1 MGEGRDRLGREGEV
15 AAGRPSPLCWSP
27 RPGAWIAR
35 ARPLSRADL
44 QDLKGPIGMPR
55 DLEPLDLLNDL
66 IGRAKRAGADEA
78 DAVLGEGISVS
89 LAQRLGEPEKL
100 ERAEGRDLGL
110 RVLVGKRQAIVSSTD
125 LRPSALT
132 ELVERAVAMARAV
145 PEDKFCGI
153 ADPGQL
159 ATSFPELDTVD
170 PVEPSS
176 ELLIERAKLAE
187 EAALAVPG
195 VSNSEGAEA
204 SWSRSRIALAAS
216 NGFAGMHAVTRH
228 SVSAS
233 VLAGEGTAMERDYD
247 YSSTVHGADL
257 TDSGTIGRSAGERAV
272 RRLQPRKV
280 ATAKVPILF
289 DPRVS
294 GGLLRHLAGAITG
307 PAIARGTS
315 FLKDKLGERIFPE
328 AITFTEDP
336 HRRRGLRSRPFDGEG
351 IANQR
356 RALIDKGV
364 LTTWLLDLRSA
375 RQLKMTTTGHA
386 ARGTASPPTPA
397 ATNVWIEPGAQT
409 PQELYADIKSGLY
422 VTELMGMGVNGVTGD
437 YSRGASGFW
446 IDNGAIAFP
455 VSEMTVAG
463 NLKDMF
469 ARMIA
474 ANDLEFRTGADAP
487 TLRIDDLTVAGA

>member
-1 MGEGRDRLGREGEV
+1 MPDTDGQDILN
-15 AAGRPSPLCWSP
+15 L
-27 RPGAWIAR
+27 
-35 ARPLSRADL
+35 L
-44 QDLKGPIGMPR
+44 QDLI
-55 DLEPLDLLNDL
+55 
-66 IGRAKRAGADEA
+66 AKAKKVGADAA
-78 DAVLGEGISVS
+78 DAVAIAGTS
-89 LAQRLGEPEKL
+89 LSHTRRLGKTEKL
-100 ERAEGRDLGL
+100 ERSETQDLGL
-110 RVLVGKRQAIVSSTD
+110 RVLIGKQQAMVSSSDRAPATLD
-125 LRPSALT
+125 
-132 ELVERAVAMARAV
+132 ELVERAVAMARAI
-145 PEDKFCGI
+145 PEDPFCGL
-153 ADPGQL
+153 ADPDQI
-159 ATSFPELDTVD
+159 THEWPDLDIFD
-170 PVEPSS
+170 PSEPTA
-176 ELLIERAKLAE
+176 EILIERARAAE
-187 EAALAVPG
+187 EAALAVKG
-195 VSNSEGAEA
+195 ITNSEGADA
-204 SWSRSRIALAAS
+204 GWGRSRAALVAS
-216 NGFAGMHAVTRH
+216 NGFAGSYAA
-228 SVSAS
+228 SSCGISAS
-233 VLAGEGTAMERDYD
+233 VIAGTGTGMERDYD
-247 YSSTVHGADL
+247 FASAVYGSDL
-257 TDSGTIGRSAGERAV
+257 RSAEEVGREAAERAIK
-272 RRLQPRKV
+272 RLSARKMPTGKFPV
-280 ATAKVPILF
+280 IF

-294 GGLLRHLAGAITG
+294 RSFLSHLLGAISG
-307 PAIARGTS
+307 PSIARGTS

-336 HRRRGLRSRPFDGEG
+336 HRRRGQRSRPFDGEG
-351 IANQR
+351 IGNRR

-375 RQLKMTTTGHA
+375 RQLKLTTTGHA

-487 TLRIDDLTVAGA
+487 TVRIDDLTVAGA